1 MNKTLSRWELL
12 TSICK
17 MATDIH
23 KKIHPYSRKIY
34 KPHTITIGDIFVLGA
49 WVGKSIITDKDL
61 EALHKDSSFLLSK
74 NALGTKITNSF
85 PTWNIEQWFLKIG
98 AKKYIK
104 Q

>member
-1 MNKTLSRWELL
+1 MNKTLSRLELL

-23 KKIHPYSRKIY
+23 KKIHPYSRKKF
-34 KPHTITIGDIFVLGA
+34 KPHTITIGDIFSLGA
-49 WVGKSIITDKDL
+49 LIGKSIITNEDI
-61 EALHKDSSFLLSK
+61 EILHKDYSFLLSK
-74 NALGTKITNSF
+74 NVLQTKIDKAF